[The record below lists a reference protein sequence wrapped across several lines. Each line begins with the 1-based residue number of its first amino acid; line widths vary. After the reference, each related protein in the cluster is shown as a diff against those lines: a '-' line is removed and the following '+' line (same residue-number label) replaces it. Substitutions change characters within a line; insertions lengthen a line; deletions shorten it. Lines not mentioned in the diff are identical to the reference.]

1 MKIST
6 LFEEILSNLS
16 EETEINELHGISF
29 DARVWT
35 PVIKSRLRLANTYI
49 KNGKEVPDLTIIGR
63 EYPKEYKSFPID
75 QLKAVVN
82 PEYINGAAYDEQ
94 NSGYDQNRNYV
105 VHMVF
110 GPYAD
115 DSAVNHELRHAY
127 EDFMRNSKGSKSI
140 KQTKEATLLFTG
152 DFEKL
157 MMTSG
162 KPYEPY
168 HSLFRGLYFTSK
180 IERSAYSDTV
190 YDDNMPVIKIID
202 DIIKKSNIED
212 ILKINPKMLEI
223 NWNRFKSSFKIPI
236 LDKFND
242 YMSFLR
248 WVTDEIQYKGKIS
261 LKKLRKVQFHREQ
274 NKKEGGK

>member
-6 LFEEILSNLS
+6 LFEEVLSKLS
-16 EETEINELHGISF
+16 EETEINELHNISF

-63 EYPKEYKSFPID
+63 EYPKEYESFPID
-75 QLKAVVN
+75 QLKLMVKQ
-82 PEYINGAAYDEQ
+82 EYANGAAYDEQ

-105 VHMVF
+105 VYMVF
-110 GPYAD
+110 GPYVD

-127 EDFMRNSKGSKSI
+127 EDFMRVSKGSI
-140 KQTKEATLLFTG
+140 PMKQTKEASLLFSG

-162 KPYEPY
+162 KPYEPF

-190 YDDNMPVIKIID
+190 YDDTMPVIKIMTD
-202 DIIKKSNIED
+202 YVKQSDLQQ
-212 ILKINPKMLEI
+212 ILKIDPNILQT
-223 NWNRFKSSFKIPI
+223 NWDRFKSSFKIPI
-236 LDKFND
+236 LNRFNN
-242 YMSFLR
+242 YMDFLK
-248 WVTDEIQYKGKIS
+248 WATDEIQYKGKLS